1 MTGSYGRIDTAW
13 PNKTWE
19 IGGTTRMRRART
31 AMITTMMNPMNVSGF
46 ARITRKKPFAAAVRN
61 LRRRVHAPSPR
72 TTAVPSPIRFSVTQR
87 HSTRGSRNPYMM
99 SATRFATTT
108 PAAKTITTAMVPTKL

>member
-1 MTGSYGRIDTAW
+1 MTGSDGRIDTAW

-19 IGGTTRMRRART
+19 TGGTIRMRRART
-31 AMITTMMNPMNVSGF
+31 AMITTMMKPTNVSGF
-46 ARITRKKPFAAAVRN
+46 ARITRKKPFAVAVKI
-61 LRRRVHAPSPR
+61 LRRRVHAPSSCATDAPL
-72 TTAVPSPIRFSVTQR
+72 PKRFSVTQR

-108 PAAKTITTAMVPTKL
+108 PAAKTITTAMVPAKL